1 MKIITFIPLVLSL
14 TTASIA
20 AEKVTLTEELIK
32 KEVNES
38 APSTLSIEASFLA
51 VDAQREAFEENF
63 DFNLVG
69 SASYYKT
76 SENSFSPQIP
86 VSSPIKTYKV
96 GIEKGLGTG
105 MKVGVNTFSEQMTSS
120 IVNKGATNGF
130 GIEFSMDLYK
140 DFLGRLTSSQRELL
154 KESVQRADLQK
165 GIQKQAFYQG
175 LRKVYW
181 SLVANNE
188 QLKISEKLLV
198 LSQKQLKDAKKKYK
212 NKIAEISE
220 VSRSESQIADRKSR
234 IINLQYQREVLVQ
247 QLKEL
252 LPGLSNKEIVLGKY
266 SIPETS
272 KELFSCIAQIS
283 AFNEAPLQYSKYDE
297 ILESLKSEFNHQR
310 KITGSYNKP
319 NLQLVSEV
327 RRLGKTEG
335 YSEAWDKL
343 SDDGRTSIS
352 AGIELRI
359 PLGGSKSKSREL
371 KELLDKKR
379 YISQREEIVGKVNA
393 YHSQVV
399 KNIHL
404 LQRVIE
410 QQNINSEKLAIT
422 LKHTK
427 KKYNQA
433 RVSFRDLI
441 LDQDALLSSNLLEVQ
456 SQLSIITTLL
466 DYFSVYTEMPCKIN
480 N

>member
-1 MKIITFIPLVLSL
+1 MKMLTFVSIMTLLS
-14 TTASIA
+14 TSSFAK
-20 AEKVTLTEELIK
+20 ERVTITEELIK
-32 KEVNES
+32 KEVNNA
-38 APSTLSIEASFLA
+38 APNTLAIEASFLS
-51 VDAQREAFEENF
+51 VDFQREAFEENF

-86 VSSPIKTYKV
+86 VSSPIKAYKV
-96 GIEKGLGTG
+96 GVEKGLGTG
-105 MKVGVNTFSEQMTSS
+105 MKIGVNTFSEQMTSS
-120 IVNKGATNGF
+120 VVNKGTSNGF
-130 GIEFSMDLYK
+130 GLEFSMDLYK
-140 DFLGRLTSSQRELL
+140 NFLGRLTSSQRELL
-154 KESVQRADLQK
+154 KESVLRADLQK
-165 GIQKQAFYQG
+165 NIQKKAFYQS
-175 LRKVYW
+175 LRKIYW

-188 QLKISEKLLV
+188 QLKISQKLLT
-198 LSQKQLKDAKKKYK
+198 LSRQQLKDSKRKFK

-220 VSRSESQIADRKSR
+220 VSRSESQIADRNSR
-234 IINLQYQREVLVQ
+234 IINLQYQREVLIQ

-252 LPGLSNKEIVLGKY
+252 LPTLSDKELTLGTY
-266 SIPETS
+266 SIPKTS
-272 KELFSCIAQIS
+272 KQLFSCIAQIS
-283 AFNEAPLQYSKYDE
+283 NFNEAPLQYSSYDE
-297 ILESLKSEFNHQR
+297 ILKSLQTEYTHQR
-310 KITGSYNKP
+310 KITDSYNRA
-319 NLQLVSEV
+319 NVQFVSEV
-327 RRLGKTEG
+327 KRLGKKEG
-335 YSEAWDKL
+335 YSEAWDRF
-343 SDDGRTSIS
+343 SDDGRTAFS
-352 AGIELRI
+352 AGVELRI
-359 PLGGSKSKSREL
+359 PLGGSSTKSKEL
-371 KELLDKKR
+371 QDLLDKKR
-379 YISQREEIVGKVNA
+379 FISQKEEIVGKVNA

-404 LQRVIE
+404 LQKVIE

-466 DYFSVYTEMPCKIN
+466 DYFTVYTEMPCDIN